1 MTTKK
6 DRTVIVTGAA
16 QGIGYAI
23 AESFINNGDFVAI
36 FDLNEEAAKNA
47 AEKLGHAKGFKVNVA
62 DEPSVKAAVE
72 QVIAERG
79 TVDVLVNNAGLQ
91 FISPIEDFPV
101 EKWDLVN
108 DVILKG
114 TFLLTKHTLPAMQ
127 KQNKGRII
135 NISSA
140 HGRIPDAYKS
150 AYVAAKFGQV
160 GFTKVTALENALKG
174 ITCNTIMPGPV
185 RTELIEKQLPKLAEQ
200 DGTTVEEALNHHI
213 LGKQWI
219 KRLLEPSEIG
229 ATAVFLASDGA
240 AAITGEEIGVTG
252 GI

>member
-1 MTTKK
+1 MGQ

-36 FDLNEEAAKNA
+36 FDLNEEAAKSR
-47 AEKLGHAKGFKVNVA
+47 AERLGNAKGYKVNVA
-62 DEPSVKAAVE
+62 DEESVKTAIE

-91 FISPIEDFPV
+91 HISPIEDFPT
-101 EKWDLVN
+101 EKWDLLI
-108 DVILKG
+108 DVMLKG
-114 TFLLTKHTLPAMQ
+114 TFLTTKYVIPTMK

-140 HGRIPDAYKS
+140 HGRMPDAFKS
-150 AYVAAKFGQV
+150 AYCAAKYGQV
-160 GFTKVTALENALKG
+160 GFTQVTALETAKFG
-174 ITCNTIMPGPV
+174 ITCNAIMPGPV

-200 DGTTVEEALNHHI
+200 DGTTVQEALNHHI
-213 LGKQWI
+213 LGKQWM

-240 AAITGEEIGVTG
+240 AAITGEGIGITG
-252 GI
+252 GG

>member
-1 MTTKK
+1 MTTQK

-23 AESFINNGDFVAI
+23 AESFINNGDFVAV
-36 FDLNEEAAKNA
+36 FDLNLEAAESA
-47 AEKLGHAKGFKVNVA
+47 ATKLGNAKGFKVDVTSEE
-62 DEPSVKAAVE
+62 DVKNAID
-72 QVIAERG
+72 QLITERG
-79 TVDVLVNNAGLQ
+79 TVDVLVNNAGIQ
-91 FISPIEDFPV
+91 YISPVEDFPV
-101 EKWDLVN
+101 EKWDLVV

-114 TFLLTKHTLPAMQ
+114 TFLPTKHVLPTMKKQ
-127 KQNKGRII
+127 KKGRII

-150 AYVAAKFGQV
+150 AYVAAKFGVV
-160 GFTKVTALENALKG
+160 GFTQTTALETAQDG
-174 ITCNTIMPGPV
+174 ITVNTIMPGPV
-185 RTELIEKQLPKLAEQ
+185 RTALIEKQLPKLAEQ

-213 LGKQWI
+213 LGKQWM

-240 AAITGEEIGVTG
+240 AAITGEGIGVTG

>member
-1 MTTKK
+1 MNTKTE
-6 DRTVIVTGAA
+6 RTVIVTGAA

-23 AESFINNGDFVAI
+23 GEAFINNGDFVAI
-36 FDLNEEAAKNA
+36 LDLNLEAAESA
-47 AEKLGHAKGFKVNVA
+47 AAKLGNAKGYKVNVA
-62 DEPSVKAAVE
+62 DEEMVKNVVE
-72 QVIAERG
+72 QIIAERG

-91 FISPIEDFPV
+91 FISPVEDFPV

-114 TFLLTKHTLPAMQ
+114 TFLMTKHVLPIMK
-127 KQNKGRII
+127 KQQKGRVI

-140 HGRIPDAYKS
+140 HGRLPDAYKS
-150 AYVAAKFGQV
+150 AYVAAKFGVV
-160 GFTKVTALENALKG
+160 GFTQTAALETAKDG
-174 ITCNTIMPGPV
+174 ITVNAIMPGPV
-185 RTELIEKQLPKLAEQ
+185 RTELVEKQLPTLAEQ

-213 LGKQWI
+213 LGKQWM

-240 AAITGEEIGVTG
+240 AAITGEGIGVTG
-252 GI
+252 GM

>member
-1 MTTKK
+1 MTNE
-6 DRTVIVTGAA
+6 RTVIVTGAA

-36 FDLNEEAAKNA
+36 FDLNEEAAISA
-47 AEKLGHAKGFKVNVA
+47 AEKLGNAKGYKVNVA
-62 DEPSVKAAVE
+62 DEPNVKAAVE

-91 FISPIEDFPV
+91 FISPVEDFPV

-114 TFLLTKHTLPAMQ
+114 TFLLTKHALPAMQ
-127 KQNKGRII
+127 KQKKGRII

-150 AYVAAKFGQV
+150 AYCAAKFGQV
-160 GFTKVTALENALKG
+160 GFTKVTALENALNG

-185 RTELIEKQLPKLAEQ
+185 RTELIEKQLPVLAEQ

-229 ATAVFLASDGA
+229 ATAVFLASEGA

>member
-1 MTTKK
+1 MTNE
-6 DRTVIVTGAA
+6 RTVIVTGAA

-36 FDLNEEAAKNA
+36 FDLNEEAAISS
-47 AEKLGHAKGFKVNVA
+47 AEKLGNAKGYKVNVA
-62 DEPSVKAAVE
+62 DEPNVKAAVE

-114 TFLLTKHTLPAMQ
+114 TFLLTKHALPTMQ
-127 KQNKGRII
+127 KQKKGRII

-150 AYVAAKFGQV
+150 AYCAAKFGQV
-160 GFTKVTALENALKG
+160 GFTKVTALENALNG

-185 RTELIEKQLPKLAEQ
+185 RTELIEKQLPVLAEQ

-229 ATAVFLASDGA
+229 ATAVFLASEGA

>member
-1 MTTKK
+1 MATQNE
-6 DRTVIVTGAA
+6 RTVIVTGAA

-36 FDLNEEAAKNA
+36 FDLNEEAAKAA
-47 AEKLGHAKGFKVNVA
+47 AEKLGNAKGYKVNVA
-62 DEPSVKAAVE
+62 DEPNVKSAVE

-150 AYVAAKFGQV
+150 AYCAAKFGQV
-160 GFTKVTALENALKG
+160 GLTKVTALENALKG

-240 AAITGEEIGVTG
+240 AAITGEEIGVAG

>member
-1 MTTKK
+1 M
-6 DRTVIVTGAA
+6 
-16 QGIGYAI
+16 
-23 AESFINNGDFVAI
+23 
-36 FDLNEEAAKNA
+36 
-47 AEKLGHAKGFKVNVA
+47 
-62 DEPSVKAAVE
+62 
-72 QVIAERG
+72 
-79 TVDVLVNNAGLQ
+79 VL
-91 FISPIEDFPV
+91 I
-101 EKWDLVN
+101 K
-108 DVILKG
+108 
-114 TFLLTKHTLPAMQ
+114 PAMQ
-127 KQNKGRII
+127 KQKKGRII

-150 AYVAAKFGQV
+150 AYCAAKFGQV

-174 ITCNTIMPGPV
+174 ITCNTIEPGPV

-240 AAITGEEIGVTG
+240 GAITGEEIGVAG

>member
-1 MTTKK
+1 MTNE
-6 DRTVIVTGAA
+6 RTVIVTGAA

-36 FDLNEEAAKNA
+36 FDLNEEAAISA
-47 AEKLGHAKGFKVNVA
+47 AEKLGNAKGYKVNVA
-62 DEPSVKAAVE
+62 DEPNVKAAVD

-91 FISPIEDFPV
+91 FISPVEDFPV

-114 TFLLTKHTLPAMQ
+114 TFLLTKHALPAMQ
-127 KQNKGRII
+127 KQKKGRII

-150 AYVAAKFGQV
+150 AYCAAKFGQV
-160 GFTKVTALENALKG
+160 GFTKVTALENALNG

-185 RTELIEKQLPKLAEQ
+185 RTELIEKQLPVLAEQ

-229 ATAVFLASDGA
+229 ATAVFLASEGA